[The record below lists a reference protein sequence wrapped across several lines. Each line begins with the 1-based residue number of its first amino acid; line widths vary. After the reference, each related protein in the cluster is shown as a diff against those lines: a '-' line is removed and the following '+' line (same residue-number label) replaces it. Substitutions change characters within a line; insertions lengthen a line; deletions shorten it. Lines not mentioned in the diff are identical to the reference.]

1 MTVKTAEGSADAG
14 RQTEITPRYIVP
26 AARARNG
33 QWLLAGLLLAGAAQL
48 IDVAVLT
55 SADRLPTSWWALLL
69 ATAPAPL
76 AAVGA
81 FAPPKVARL
90 AVVVVVAALVAGIIG
105 GITHNGLF
113 FAPALI
119 ALVIGGLRL
128 WRLI

>member
-1 MTVKTAEGSADAG
+1 MTVKTAEGSSAAG
-14 RQTEITPRYIVP
+14 RLAEVTPRYIVP

-55 SADRLPTSWWALLL
+55 GADRLPATWWILLL

-76 AAVGA
+76 AAVAA
-81 FAPPKVARL
+81 FAPAKVARV
-90 AVVVVVAALVAGIIG
+90 AVIVVVAVVIAGIIG

-113 FAPALI
+113 FAPALV
-119 ALVIGGLRL
+119 ALVVGGLRL